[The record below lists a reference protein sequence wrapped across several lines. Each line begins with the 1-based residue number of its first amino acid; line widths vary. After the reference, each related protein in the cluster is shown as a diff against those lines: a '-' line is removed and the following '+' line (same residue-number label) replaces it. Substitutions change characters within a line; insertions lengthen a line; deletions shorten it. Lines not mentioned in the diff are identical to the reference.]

1 MIKSILLK
9 NLFHCLITGKQS
21 ILARVFTPKLIT
33 RFGNKHRP
41 TNETKINFLP
51 LNVNQSVLNSK
62 T

>member
-21 ILARVFTPKLIT
+21 ILAMVFTPKLIT
-33 RFGNKHRP
+33 RFGN
-41 TNETKINFLP
+41 TDQLTKPRLT
-51 LNVNQSVLNSK
+51 SSRS